1 MKKPN
6 PYPLSFFAAK
16 VNGMITLA
24 LPKGSLEAQTLQL
37 FKEADLEVKRTDRDY
52 NPCIADNRI
61 GKVKILRPQE
71 IPTYVEKGYFDL
83 GISGRDWVNETG
95 SDVVEVANLS
105 YSKTGEGNVKIVVAV
120 HRDEPIDDVSRIR
133 PGSRVTTEYPELT
146 KKFFAQLG
154 IPVQLFH
161 SFGASEAKVPD
172 LMDVVVDLTETGTT
186 LRKNGLKIIGQ
197 IMESYT
203 VIIANKS
210 SWADPQKHRE
220 IEEIRT
226 LLFGVIEA
234 RNKVLLTMN
243 VPTHAMEKI
252 VATLPAMKK
261 PTVSRLHGI
270 DYYSIQTVVPKNAV
284 NQLIPKLKACG
295 AEDILEI
302 PITKIVA

>member
-1 MKKPN
+1 
-6 PYPLSFFAAK
+6 
-16 VNGMITLA
+16 MITIA

-37 FKEADLEVKRTDRDY
+37 FREADLEVKRTARDY
-52 NPCIADNRI
+52 NPRIDDQRI

-71 IPTYVEKGYFDL
+71 IPTYVERGYFDV
-83 GISGRDWVNETG
+83 GISGLDWVRETE

-105 YSKTGEGNVKIVVAV
+105 YSKAGEGNVRIVVAV
-120 HRDEPIDDVSRIR
+120 HHDEPIETVAQIR
-133 PGSRVTTEYPELT
+133 NDSRVTTEYPNLT
-146 KKFFAQLG
+146 KKFFESLG

-186 LRKNGLKIIGQ
+186 LRQNGLKIIGQ

-203 VIIANKS
+203 VIVANKA
-210 SWADPQKHRE
+210 SWEDPLKRRE
-220 IEEIRT
+220 IEEITT

-234 RNKVLLTMN
+234 RHKVLLTMN
-243 VPTHAMEKI
+243 VPAQSMERI
-252 VATLPAMKK
+252 VAALPAMKK

-270 DYYSIQTVVPKNAV
+270 DYYSIQTVVPKSAV
-284 NQLIPKLKACG
+284 NRLIPQLKAYG

-302 PITKIVA
+302 PIAKIVP

>member
-1 MKKPN
+1 
-6 PYPLSFFAAK
+6 
-16 VNGMITLA
+16 MITIA

-37 FKEADLEVKRTDRDY
+37 FKEADLEVRRTDRDY
-52 NPCIADNRI
+52 NPRIDDPRI

-83 GISGRDWVNETG
+83 GISGLDWVRETG
-95 SDVVEVANLS
+95 SDVVEVARLT

-120 HRDEPIDDVSRIR
+120 HRDEPVDSVAMIR
-133 PGSRVTTEYPELT
+133 PQSRVTTEYPELT
-146 KKFFAQLG
+146 RRFFDELK

-161 SFGASEAKVPD
+161 SYGASEAKVPD

-203 VIIANKS
+203 MIIANRAS
-210 SWADPQKHRE
+210 YSDPAKRRE
-220 IEEIRT
+220 IDEITT
-226 LLFGVIEA
+226 LLFGVIAA

-243 VPTHAMEKI
+243 VPEASMEKI
-252 VATLPAMKK
+252 IAALPAMKK

-270 DYYSIQTVVPKNAV
+270 GYYSIQTVVPKSAV
-284 NQLIPKLKACG
+284 NQLIPRLKGCG

-302 PITKIVA
+302 PITKIVP

>member
-1 MKKPN
+1 
-6 PYPLSFFAAK
+6 
-16 VNGMITLA
+16 MITIA

-37 FKEADLEVKRTDRDY
+37 FREADLEVKRTARDY
-52 NPCIADNRI
+52 NPRIDDQRI

-71 IPTYVEKGYFDL
+71 IPTYVERGYFDV
-83 GISGRDWVNETG
+83 GISGLDWVRETG

-105 YSKTGEGNVKIVVAV
+105 YSKAGDGNVRIVVAV
-120 HRDEPIDDVSRIR
+120 HHDEPLETVAQIR
-133 PGSRVTTEYPELT
+133 NDSRVTTEYPNLT
-146 KKFFAQLG
+146 KKFFESLG

-186 LRKNGLKIIGQ
+186 LRQNGLKIIGQ

-203 VIIANKS
+203 VIIANKA
-210 SWADPQKHRE
+210 SWEDPLKRRE
-220 IEEIRT
+220 IEEITT

-234 RNKVLLTMN
+234 RHKVLLTMN
-243 VPTHAMEKI
+243 VPSRSMERI
-252 VATLPAMKK
+252 VAALPAMKK

-270 DYYSIQTVVPKNAV
+270 DYYSIQTVVPKSAV
-284 NQLIPKLKACG
+284 NRLIPQLKACG

-302 PITKIVA
+302 PITKIVP

>member
-1 MKKPN
+1 
-6 PYPLSFFAAK
+6 
-16 VNGMITLA
+16 MITLA

-37 FKEADLEVKRTDRDY
+37 FKEADLEIKRTDRDY
-52 NPCIADNRI
+52 NPRIADARI

-83 GISGRDWVNETG
+83 GISGLDWVKETG
-95 SDVVEVANLS
+95 SDIIEVANLS

-120 HRDEPIDDVSRIR
+120 HRDEPIDNVSCIR

-146 KKFFAQLG
+146 KNYFVQLG

-161 SFGASEAKVPD
+161 SYGASEAKVPD

-197 IMESYT
+197 MMESYT

-210 SWADPQKHRE
+210 SWADPQKRRE
-220 IEEIRT
+220 IEEIKT

-243 VPTHAMEKI
+243 VPSASMEKI
-252 VATLPAMKK
+252 VAALPAMKK
-261 PTVSRLHGI
+261 PTVSRLHEI

-302 PITKIVA
+302 PITKIVP

>member
-1 MKKPN
+1 MI
-6 PYPLSFFAAK
+6 YD
-16 VNGMITLA
+16 MITIA

-37 FKEADLEVKRTDRDY
+37 FKEADLEVRRTDRDY
-52 NPCIADNRI
+52 NPRIADNRI

-71 IPTYVEKGYFDL
+71 IPTYVAKGYFDI
-83 GISGRDWVNETG
+83 GISGLDWVRETG

-120 HRDEPIDDVSRIR
+120 HRDEPIDNVSQIR
-133 PGSRVTTEYPELT
+133 PQSRVTTEYPELT
-146 KKFFAQLG
+146 KQFFDALG
-154 IPVQLFH
+154 VQVQLFH

-203 VIIANKS
+203 VIIANRE
-210 SWADPQKHRE
+210 SWADPEKRRE
-220 IEEIRT
+220 IEEVKT

-234 RNKVLLTMN
+234 RHKVLLSMN
-243 VPTHAMEKI
+243 VPSQSMDRIIA
-252 VATLPAMKK
+252 VLPAMKR

-270 DYYSIQTVVPKNAV
+270 DYYSIQTVVPKNRV
-284 NQLIPKLKACG
+284 NQLIPNLKACG

-302 PITKIVA
+302 PITKIVP

>member
-1 MKKPN
+1 
-6 PYPLSFFAAK
+6 
-16 VNGMITLA
+16 MITIA

-37 FKEADLEVKRTDRDY
+37 FREADLEVKRTARDY
-52 NPCIADNRI
+52 NPRIDDQRI

-71 IPTYVEKGYFDL
+71 IPTYVERGYFDV
-83 GISGRDWVNETG
+83 GISGLDWVRETE

-105 YSKTGEGNVKIVVAV
+105 YSKAGEGNVRIVVAV
-120 HRDEPIDDVSRIR
+120 HHDEPLETVAQIR
-133 PGSRVTTEYPELT
+133 NDSRVTTEYPNLT
-146 KKFFAQLG
+146 KKFFESLG

-186 LRKNGLKIIGQ
+186 LRQNGLKIIGQ

-203 VIIANKS
+203 VIVANKA
-210 SWADPQKHRE
+210 SWEDPLKRRE
-220 IEEIRT
+220 IEEITT

-234 RNKVLLTMN
+234 RHKVLLTMN
-243 VPTHAMEKI
+243 VPARSMERI
-252 VATLPAMKK
+252 VAALPAMKK

-270 DYYSIQTVVPKNAV
+270 DYYSIQTVVPKSAV
-284 NQLIPKLKACG
+284 NRLIPQLKACG

-302 PITKIVA
+302 PISKIVP

>member
-1 MKKPN
+1 
-6 PYPLSFFAAK
+6 
-16 VNGMITLA
+16 MITIA

-37 FKEADLEVKRTDRDY
+37 FKEADLEVRRTDRDY
-52 NPCIADNRI
+52 NPRIADSRI

-71 IPTYVEKGYFDL
+71 IPTYVEKGYFDI
-83 GISGRDWVNETG
+83 GITGLDWVNETG
-95 SDVVEVANLS
+95 SDIVEVANLS

-120 HRDEPIDDVSRIR
+120 HRDEPIDEVSRIR

-146 KKFFAQLG
+146 KKYFSQLG

-161 SFGASEAKVPD
+161 SYGASEAKVPD

-203 VIIANKS
+203 VIISNKA
-210 SWADPQKHRE
+210 SWADTQKRRE
-220 IEEIRT
+220 IEEIKT

-243 VPTHAMEKI
+243 VPTESMEKI
-252 VATLPAMKK
+252 VAALPAMKK

-270 DYYSIQTVVPKNAV
+270 NYYSIQTVVPKNAV

-302 PITKIVA
+302 PISKIVP

>member
-1 MKKPN
+1 
-6 PYPLSFFAAK
+6 
-16 VNGMITLA
+16 MITIA

-37 FKEADLEVKRTDRDY
+37 FKEADLEVRRTDRDY
-52 NPCIADNRI
+52 NPRIADYRI

-71 IPTYVEKGYFDL
+71 IPTYVEKGYFDI
-83 GISGRDWVNETG
+83 GISGLDWVNETG
-95 SDVVEVANLS
+95 SDVIEVANLS

-120 HRDEPIDDVSRIR
+120 HRDEPIDDVSLIR

-146 KKFFAQLG
+146 KKFFSQSG

-203 VIIANKS
+203 VIISNKE
-210 SWADPQKHRE
+210 SWADPQKRRE
-220 IEEIRT
+220 IEEIKT

-243 VPTHAMEKI
+243 VPTGSMDNI
-252 VATLPAMKK
+252 VSALPAMKK

-302 PITKIVA
+302 PITKIVP